1 MLKQETIFGGNGKIV
16 GSKITG
22 FQNDDVTVV
31 RDEHRRITGSSSEKF
46 GTTRD
51 EKGGFVSRGNHPDQL
66 FPRKHL

>member
-1 MLKQETIFGGNGKIV
+1 MLKQGTIFDGNGKIV
-16 GSKITG
+16 GSKIIG

-31 RDEHRRITGSSSEKF
+31 HDEHRRITGSSSEKF

-51 EKGGFVSRGNHPDQL
+51 EKGRIVSCGNHPDQP